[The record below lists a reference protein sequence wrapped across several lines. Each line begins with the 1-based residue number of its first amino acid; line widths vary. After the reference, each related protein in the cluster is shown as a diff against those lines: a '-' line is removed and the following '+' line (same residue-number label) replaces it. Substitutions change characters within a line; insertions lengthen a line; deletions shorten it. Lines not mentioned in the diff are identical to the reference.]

1 MKKYKMYITR
11 SNLVNLKNKIII
23 IINNINNR
31 LIARQSQNIYIK
43 RMLKNGYKILN
54 IINDTIIIY
63 NNYELQ
69 EISIIEK

>member
-11 SNLVNLKNKIII
+11 SNLVNLKNKNII

>member
-11 SNLVNLKNKIII
+11 SNLVNLKNKSII